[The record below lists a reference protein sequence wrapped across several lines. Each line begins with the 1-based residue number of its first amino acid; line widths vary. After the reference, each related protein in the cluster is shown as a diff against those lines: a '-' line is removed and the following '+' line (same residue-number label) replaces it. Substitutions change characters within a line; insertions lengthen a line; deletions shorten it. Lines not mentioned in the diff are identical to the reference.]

1 MLLEILKKHAKS
13 KIKNKLFIYS
23 DGKNYSFKEIDELV
37 NKTCNYFKKNLDLQ
51 KGDKI
56 CTSIDNSLTYVII
69 YFASMRYGLVINP
82 SPTYLSKNEFI
93 KNINQIKPKV
103 IFTDNNLSLKKNKV
117 VKILNDNFFYKLIS
131 NYDKKYINSYNIIP
145 KETAVLYYSSGST
158 GNPKL
163 IEISHKAIYES
174 QKMQKNSTLKFSGN
188 NHLCILPL
196 AHTSSLRSTLKF
208 CLYNGRSV
216 FLYKNFWSIKDR
228 LIDIIYKKKITF
240 IQVVPSI
247 INMLI
252 QIYSNERNLQ
262 KKINSLKFIASG
274 SAYLTEKLKTQFKNN
289 FNIPVINI
297 YGLSETCAISMT
309 SFKKNNEIY
318 GNSIGKVLKGVKFK
332 IINEKNKK
340 VKNNEPGELL
350 IKSPSIFSGYYNSN
364 STLDNFTKDKFF
376 KTGDIVISNN
386 NNELTYVERKKNI
399 VIKSGININCREI
412 DNTLISLDYVSDS
425 YTTSKSDLFH
435 GEVPI
440 SYVVLKKKKR
450 NEDIIKDIKKVLG
463 EFKTPNEIIILKEIP
478 RSQTG
483 KIQFFL
489 LNNHE

>member
-13 KIKNKLFIYS
+13 KIKDKLFIFS
-23 DGKNYSFKEIDELV
+23 NGKNYSFKKIDELV
-37 NKTCNYFKKNLDLQ
+37 NKTCNYFQKNLDLQ

-56 CTSIDNSLTYVII
+56 CTLIDNSLTYILI

-82 SPTYLSKNEFI
+82 SPTYLSNDEFI
-93 KNINQIKPKV
+93 RNINQIKPKV
-103 IFTDNNLSLKKNKV
+103 IFVNNNIILKKNKV
-117 VKILNDNFFYKLIS
+117 VKIHNDNFFYKLIS
-131 NYDKKYINSYNIIP
+131 KYDKKYINNPKNIS

-163 IEISHKAIYES
+163 IKISHKAIYES
-174 QKMQKNSTLKFSGN
+174 QRMQKNSTLKYSGN

-216 FLYKNFWSIKDR
+216 FLYKNFWSIKDKF
-228 LIDIIYKKKITF
+228 IDIIYKKKITF

-252 QIYSNERNLQ
+252 QIYSNEKNLQ

-289 FNIPVINI
+289 FNVPIINI

-309 SFKKNNEIY
+309 TFKKNNESY

-340 VKNNEPGELL
+340 LKNNEVGELL
-350 IKSPSIFSGYYNSN
+350 IKSPSIFSGYYNSK
-364 STLDNFTKDKFF
+364 SSVDSFTKDNFF
-376 KTGDIVISNN
+376 
-386 NNELTYVERKKNI
+386 
-399 VIKSGININCREI
+399 
-412 DNTLISLDYVSDS
+412 
-425 YTTSKSDLFH
+425 
-435 GEVPI
+435 
-440 SYVVLKKKKR
+440 
-450 NEDIIKDIKKVLG
+450 
-463 EFKTPNEIIILKEIP
+463 
-478 RSQTG
+478 
-483 KIQFFL
+483 
-489 LNNHE
+489 